1 MSSRTAQPY
10 PVPPGNWSN
19 YPASTAPNAL
29 DIVWC
34 RFPESDLLKPA
45 PKSRPGLVRRVMR
58 NPTGQIVVEVTYGT
72 SNLKLDR
79 SIPHQLIISHRRDL
93 EEAGLDRPTR
103 FDLALTKFLPWCK
116 EFFGELKKG
125 NGAIIGRLSA
135 VKRLDLNE
143 MKGGLPRPSLAIRA
157 EIANSTLAASTQ
169 TLTSTDVQPLPPET
183 PNLPIS
189 DESTVKPAGPGVHLR

>member
-34 RFPESDLLKPA
+34 RFPESDQLKPA

-58 NPTGQIVVEVTYGT
+58 NLKGQIVVEVAYGT

-103 FDLALTKFLPWCK
+103 FDLTLTKILPWCG

-143 MKGGLPRPSLAIRA
+143 IKKDLPRPSLAIRTK
-157 EIANSTLAASTQ
+157 IATSTLAAATQ
-169 TLTSTDVQPLPPET
+169 TLTPTTVQPPPPET
-183 PNLPIS
+183 PKLPTTDASI
-189 DESTVKPAGPGVHLR
+189 VKPAG